1 MSTSMNRE
9 ALRAHFEAMTRR
21 HFFGRSARGL
31 GTLALASLLNPSLLA
46 GNAGGRPAVSGGPSA
61 AARGVLD
68 ALHFAPR
75 ARRVIYLFQ
84 SGAPS
89 QLDLFDHKPKLI
101 SLNGQGM
108 PESYT
113 KGQRI
118 AQLQGQK
125 LTCVGTKFK
134 FARHGQSGA
143 ELSELLPHI
152 AGVADDIAIVRSLHT
167 EAINHDPG
175 VTMMQTGT
183 TQAGRPAIGA
193 WLSYGLG
200 SENDQLPA
208 FVVLTSGHGQDQP
221 LLTRYWGSGFLPS
234 NHQGVEFRSQG
245 EPILFVSNPKGI
257 DDQVRRRLLD
267 GVRELNQ
274 LKLDAVGD
282 PEINTR
288 IQAYEMAYRM
298 QTSVP
303 ELMDL
308 KKESRE
314 TLDLYGAEP
323 GKPSFANN
331 CLLARRLVERGVRFV
346 QVYHRGWDHHG
357 NLPAEIAKTCQ
368 AVDRPSA
375 ALIRDLKQRG
385 LLDDTLVIWGG
396 EFGRTPM
403 NQGDMG
409 PGNYGRDHHM
419 KAFSIW
425 MAGGGIRPGISIG
438 GTDELGYNVVEDP
451 VTVNDFQATLLH
463 CLGLDH
469 ERLTFRFQGRD
480 FRLTDVAGEVV
491 RKILA

>member
-1 MSTSMNRE
+1 MHLNELESAR
-9 ALRAHFEAMTRR
+9 LHAMTRR

-31 GTLALASLLNPSLLA
+31 GTVALASLLNPDLFAASKTTT
-46 GNAGGRPAVSGGPSA
+46 RV
-61 AARGVLD
+61 AARDSVASRGKLDVLS
-68 ALHFAPR
+68 FAPK
-75 ARRVIYLFQ
+75 AKRVIYLFQ

-89 QLDLFDHKPKLI
+89 QLDLYDYKSRLI
-101 SLNGQGM
+101 GLNGQPM

-134 FARHGQSGA
+134 FQRHGKSGL

-152 AGVADDIAIVRSLHT
+152 GGVADDIALVRSLHT

-183 TQAGRPAIGA
+183 SQAGRPSMGS

-208 FVVLTSGHGQDQP
+208 FVVLSSGFGQDQP
-221 LLTRYWGSGFLPS
+221 LLSRYWGSGFLPS

-245 EPILFVSNPKGI
+245 EPILYVSNPKGM
-257 DDQVRRRLLD
+257 DDKVRRRLLD
-267 GVRELNQ
+267 GVHQLNQ
-274 LKLDAVGD
+274 LKLDALGD

-288 IQAYEMAYRM
+288 IQSFEMAYRM
-298 QTSVP
+298 QSSVP

-308 KKESRE
+308 KKESSE
-314 TLDLYGAEP
+314 MLEQYGAEP
-323 GKPSFANN
+323 GKSSFANN

-346 QVYHRGWDHHG
+346 QLYHRGWDHHS
-357 NLPAEIAKTCQ
+357 NLPSDIARTCQ

-385 LLDDTLVIWGG
+385 LLEDTLVIWGG

-409 PGNYGRDHHM
+409 NGNYGRDHHM

-425 MAGGGIRPGISIG
+425 MAGGGIKPGITLG
-438 GTDELGYNVVEDP
+438 ATDELGYNAVVDP
-451 VTVNDFQATLLH
+451 VTVNDFQATVLH
-463 CLGLDH
+463 CLGIDH
-469 ERLTFRFQGRD
+469 QKLTYRFQGRD

-491 RKILA
+491 TQLLV

>member
-1 MSTSMNRE
+1 MNE
-9 ALRAHFEAMTRR
+9 QQNLLSALTRR
-21 HFFGRSARGL
+21 HFFSRSSRGL
-31 GTLALASLLNPSLLA
+31 GGLALASLLNRGLWARA
-46 GNAGGRPAVSGGPSA
+46 GASSRSA
-61 AARGVLD
+61 NPIATEGGVLK
-68 ALHFAPR
+68 ALHFAPK
-75 ARRVIYLFQ
+75 AKRVIYLFQ

-89 QLDLFDHKPKLI
+89 QLDLYDYKPKLI
-101 SLNGQGM
+101 ELNGQPM

-118 AQLQGQK
+118 AQLAGQK

-134 FARHGQSGA
+134 FRRHGQSGA

-152 AGVADDIAIVRSLHT
+152 AGIADDIAIVRSLHT

-183 TQAGRPAIGA
+183 TQAGRPSMGA
-193 WLSYGLG
+193 WVSYGLG

-208 FVVLTSGHGQDQP
+208 FVVLASGFGQDQP

-245 EPILFVSNPKGI
+245 EPILFVSNPKGVS
-257 DDQVRRRLLD
+257 DKVRRRILD
-267 GVRELNQ
+267 GVRDLNQ
-274 LKLDAVGD
+274 MKLEAFGD

-308 KKESRE
+308 KHEPKHILES
-314 TLDLYGAEP
+314 YGAEP
-323 GKPSFANN
+323 GKSSFANN

-346 QVYHRGWDHHG
+346 QLYHRGWDHHG
-357 NLPAEIAKTCQ
+357 SLPSEISRTCQ

-375 ALIRDLKQRG
+375 ALIQDLKQRG

-409 PGNYGRDHHM
+409 NGNYGRDHHM
-419 KAFSIW
+419 KSFSIW
-425 MAGGGIRPGISIG
+425 MAGGGIKPGVTIG
-438 GTDELGYNVVEDP
+438 GTDELGYNVVQDP
-451 VTVNDFQATLLH
+451 VTVNDFQATIMH
-463 CLGLDH
+463 CLGIEH
-469 ERLTFRFQGRD
+469 TQLTYRFQGRD

-491 RKILA
+491 KSLLA

>member
-1 MSTSMNRE
+1 MPTPAHLE
-9 ALRAHFEAMTRR
+9 ALTRR

-31 GTLALASLLNPSLLA
+31 GTLALASLLNPNLLTGAPTGRRVLTPTA
-46 GNAGGRPAVSGGPSA
+46 GSG
-61 AARGVLD
+61 GVLD
-68 ALHFAPR
+68 ALHFAPK
-75 ARRVIYLFQ
+75 AKRVIYLFQ

-89 QLDLFDHKPKLI
+89 QLDLYDYKPKLI
-101 SLNGQGM
+101 ELNGKGM

-125 LTCVGTKFK
+125 LTCVGTKFR
-134 FARHGQSGA
+134 FSRHGQSGA

-152 AGVADDIAIVRSLHT
+152 SGIADDIAIVRSLHT

-175 VTMMQTGT
+175 VTMMQTGS
-183 TQAGRPAIGA
+183 TQAGRPSIGS

-257 DDQVRRRLLD
+257 DDKVRRRLLD
-267 GVRELNQ
+267 SVRDMNQ

-282 PEINTR
+282 PEINSR

-308 KKESRE
+308 KQESKDM
-314 TLDLYGAEP
+314 LGMYGAEP
-323 GKPSFANN
+323 GKSSFANN

-403 NQGDMG
+403 NQGEMG
-409 PGNYGRDHHM
+409 NGNYGRDHHM

-425 MAGGGIRPGISIG
+425 MAGGGIKPGVTVG
-438 GTDELGYNVVEDP
+438 ATDELGYNAVVDP
-451 VTVNDFQATLLH
+451 VTVNDFQATLMH
-463 CLGLDH
+463 CFGINH
-469 ERLTFRFQGRD
+469 EKLTFRFQGRD
-480 FRLTDVAGEVV
+480 FRLTDIAGDVV
-491 RKILA
+491 HKLLA

>member
-1 MSTSMNRE
+1 MNLNE
-9 ALRAHFEAMTRR
+9 FHQAHLQMMRRR

-31 GTLALASLLNPSLLA
+31 GALALASLLNPGLFAA
-46 GNAGGRPAVSGGPSA
+46 GKRDKTGTTGAPFPAHGTINP
-61 AARGVLD
+61 
-68 ALHFAPR
+68 LHFAPR
-75 ARRVIYLFQ
+75 AKRVIYLFQ

-101 SLNGQGM
+101 ELNGKPM

-134 FARHGQSGA
+134 FAQHGQAGT
-143 ELSELLPHI
+143 EISELLPHI
-152 AGVADDIAIVRSLHT
+152 AGVADEIALVRSIHT

-175 VTMMQTGT
+175 VTMMQTGSS
-183 TQAGRPAIGA
+183 QAGRPAMGS

-200 SENDQLPA
+200 SENQQLPA
-208 FVVLTSGHGQDQP
+208 FVVLTSGFGQDQP
-221 LLTRYWGSGFLPS
+221 LLSRYWGSGFLPS

-245 EPILFVSNPKGI
+245 DPILFVSNPKGI
-257 DDQVRRRLLD
+257 NDKVRRRLLD
-267 GVRELNQ
+267 SVRDLNRVR
-274 LKLDAVGD
+274 LEAVGD

-288 IQAYEMAYRM
+288 IQSYEMAYRM

-308 KKESRE
+308 KKESAE
-314 TLDLYGAEP
+314 MLAFYGAEP
-323 GKPSFANN
+323 GKSSFANN

-346 QVYHRGWDHHG
+346 QLYHRGWDHHN

-368 AVDRPSA
+368 NVDRPSA

-385 LLDDTLVIWGG
+385 LLEDTLVIWGG

-403 NQGDMG
+403 NQGEMG
-409 PGNYGRDHHM
+409 NGNYGRDHHM

-425 MAGGGIRPGISIG
+425 MAGGGIKPGMSMG
-438 GTDELGYNVVEDP
+438 ATDDLGYNAVEDP
-451 VTVNDFQATLLH
+451 VTVNDFQATVLH
-463 CLGLDH
+463 CLGINH
-469 ERLTFRFQGRD
+469 EKLTFRFQGRD

-491 RKILA
+491 KKLLV

>member
-1 MSTSMNRE
+1 M
-9 ALRAHFEAMTRR
+9 A
-21 HFFGRSARGL
+21 
-31 GTLALASLLNPSLLA
+31 
-46 GNAGGRPAVSGGPSA
+46 GGPSQ
-61 AARGVLD
+61 
-68 ALHFAPR
+68 FET
-75 ARRVIYLFQ
+75 
-84 SGAPS
+84 
-89 QLDLFDHKPKLI
+89 FDPKPKLNK
-101 SLNGQGM
+101 LWGKPM

-125 LTCVGTKFK
+125 LTCVGTKFE
-134 FARHGQSGA
+134 FTRHGKSGM
-143 ELSELLPHI
+143 EISELLPHI
-152 AGVADDIAIVRSLHT
+152 AGVADDIALVRSLHT

-175 VTMMQTGT
+175 VTMMQTGS
-183 TQAGRPAIGA
+183 TQAGRPAMGS

-200 SENDQLPA
+200 SENQQLPA
-208 FVVLTSGHGQDQP
+208 FVVLTSGFGQDQP
-221 LLTRYWGSGFLPS
+221 LLSRYWGSGFLPS

-257 DDQVRRRLLD
+257 DDKVRRRLLD
-267 GVRELNQ
+267 SMRDLNQ

-288 IQAYEMAYRM
+288 IQSYEMAYRM

-308 KKESRE
+308 KKESKD
-314 TLDLYGAEP
+314 TLEQYGAEP
-323 GKPSFANN
+323 GKSSFANN

-346 QVYHRGWDHHG
+346 QLYHRGWDHHG

-368 AVDRPSA
+368 NVDRPSA

-385 LLDDTLVIWGG
+385 LLEDTLVIWGG

-403 NQGDMG
+403 NQGEMAN
-409 PGNYGRDHHM
+409 GNYGRDHHM

-425 MAGGGIRPGISIG
+425 MAGGGIKPGITIG
-438 GTDELGYNVVEDP
+438 GTDDLGYNAVEDP
-451 VTVNDFQATLLH
+451 VTVNDFQATVMH
-463 CLGLDH
+463 SLGIDH
-469 ERLTFRFQGRD
+469 EKLTFRFQGRD

-491 RKILA
+491 KKLLA

>member
-1 MSTSMNRE
+1 MDQNE
-9 ALRAHFEAMTRR
+9 LYRAHLQNITRR
-21 HFFGRSARGL
+21 HFFSRSARGL
-31 GTLALASLLNPSLLA
+31 GTLALASLLNQNLFAAGKKAATTAAGHPFPSH
-46 GNAGGRPAVSGGPSA
+46 GTINP
-61 AARGVLD
+61 
-68 ALHFAPR
+68 LHFAPK
-75 ARRVIYLFQ
+75 AKRVIYLFQ

-101 SLNGQGM
+101 ELNGKPM

-125 LTCVGTKFK
+125 LTCVGTKFE
-134 FARHGQSGA
+134 FTRHGKSGM
-143 ELSELLPHI
+143 EISELLPHI
-152 AGVADDIAIVRSLHT
+152 AGVADDIALVRSLHT

-175 VTMMQTGT
+175 VTMMQTGS
-183 TQAGRPAIGA
+183 TQAGRPAMGS

-200 SENDQLPA
+200 SENQQLPA
-208 FVVLTSGHGQDQP
+208 FVVLTSGFGQDQP
-221 LLTRYWGSGFLPS
+221 LLSRYWGSGFLPS

-257 DDQVRRRLLD
+257 DDKVRRRLLD
-267 GVRELNQ
+267 SMRDLNQ

-282 PEINTR
+282 PEINPR
-288 IQAYEMAYRM
+288 IQSYEMAYRM

-308 KKESRE
+308 KKESKD
-314 TLDLYGAEP
+314 TLEQYGAEP
-323 GKPSFANN
+323 GKSSFANN

-346 QVYHRGWDHHG
+346 QLYHRGWDHHG

-368 AVDRPSA
+368 NVDRPSA

-385 LLDDTLVIWGG
+385 LLEDTLVIWGG

-403 NQGDMG
+403 NQGEMAN
-409 PGNYGRDHHM
+409 GNYGRDHHM

-425 MAGGGIRPGISIG
+425 MAGGGIKPGITIG
-438 GTDELGYNVVEDP
+438 GTDDLGYNAVEDP
-451 VTVNDFQATLLH
+451 VTVNDFQATVMH
-463 CLGLDH
+463 SLGIDH
-469 ERLTFRFQGRD
+469 EKLTFRFQGRD

-491 RKILA
+491 KKLLA